1 MIIWPQVL
9 VSKYGLSNIDALL
22 AYDKFF
28 KRFPSGEI
36 KKEDFM
42 EEYKVTKNISWV
54 NTFKMTIN
62 IQDNIMAEA
71 FFRVFDEDKS
81 GALSF
86 YEYMLVKTAPNLEN
100 TESKLGWIFQAFD
113 NDGGGTIDKSEA
125 VLAIFWSI

>member
-54 NTFKMTIN
+54 NTFKITIN

-113 NDGGGTIDKSEA
+113 NDGGGTIDKTEA
-125 VLAIFWSI
+125 DLAIFWTI